1 MSIAFTVNGGVT
13 YSLQRERQKTI
24 YSENKTPISRCRS
37 MIVFS
42 ILPNK
47 STLK

>member
-1 MSIAFTVNGGVT
+1 MMSIAFTVNGGVT

-24 YSENKTPISRCRS
+24 YSNKTPISRCRS